1 MSDLLLSVEDALV
14 LIAGKPFFQ
23 DLTLHIQAGR
33 KIALVGKNGA
43 GKTTLMNLITG
54 DKEVDDGRRWV
65 FEGVTIGYM
74 QQHVDPIPGQSVKE
88 FIFSGF
94 TRPCEEWEE
103 VYKIERVVEPIGLKP
118 HDMMTHLSGGQLR
131 RAALARALVEE
142 PDILLLDEP
151 TNHMDLETIEWLEQ
165 YLKSY
170 RGSLVCI
177 SHDRAFLANISDRV
191 FWLDRGKLKVSPRGF
206 AHFEEWSQDLLD
218 QEARALH
225 NRERKLELE
234 LEWANRG
241 VKARVKRNVRRVELA
256 RSEKEKL
263 EADKA
268 AYRRV
273 VSRIEL
279 PPATAAESSH
289 NVAEFINAQK
299 TYLHPQTG
307 EEKII
312 LEKFNMRIK
321 IGDRVGIIG
330 HNGSGKTTFLK
341 MLIGEVQPDG
351 GKVKLAKDLHYSY
364 FDQKRSALDP
374 DKTLQQNLCP
384 DGGDHLD
391 VRGKPRHVCGYLKDF
406 LFDPS
411 DAWRKVSTLSGGQK
425 NRLLLAKVLAD
436 PGTFLILDE
445 PTNDLDMDTLDMLEE
460 VLTAY
465 DGTLIV
471 VSHDRDFLDQ
481 VVTKMLAFE
490 GEGRIEGIVGGYSD
504 YLAFKKSQDAPKTE
518 PDTKIQNL
526 SKKQPKAKEAPTPSV
541 NAAVAGK
548 LSFNMKHELE
558 RLPAQIE
565 KLESDIAAMEALL
578 ANPDFYMQDP
588 KAFDKCVR
596 ETPKLRAALEKAE
609 ERWLELETLR
619 QNYEKQG

>member
-1 MSDLLLSVEDALV
+1 MSDLLLSIEDALV
-14 LIAGKPFFQ
+14 LMAGKPFFE
-23 DLTLHIQAGR
+23 DLTLHIQDGR

-54 DKEVDDGRRWV
+54 DREVDDGRRWL

-74 QQHVDPIPGQSVKE
+74 QQHIDPVKGQSVRD
-88 FIFSGF
+88 FVFSGF
-94 TRPCEEWEE
+94 TTAREEWDET
-103 VYKIERVVEPIGLKP
+103 YKIEKVVEPLGLKP
-118 HDMMTHLSGGQLR
+118 ADMMTHLSGGQLR

-142 PDILLLDEP
+142 PSILLLDEP
-151 TNHMDLETIEWLEQ
+151 TNHMDLETIEWLEK

-170 RGSLVCI
+170 RGALVCI
-177 SHDRAFLANISDRV
+177 SHDRAFLAEISDRV
-191 FWLDRGKLKVSPRGF
+191 FWLDRGQLKVSPRGF
-206 AHFEEWSQDLLD
+206 RHFEEWSQGLLE
-218 QEARALH
+218 QEARSLH

-241 VKARVKRNVRRVELA
+241 VKARVKRNVRRVALA
-256 RSEKEKL
+256 RADKEKL
-263 EADKA
+263 DADKA

-279 PPATAAESSH
+279 PPTTAAESSH
-289 NVAEFINAQK
+289 NVAEFINARK
-299 TYLHPQTG
+299 VYTSAETG
-307 EEKII
+307 TEKVI

-321 IGDRVGIIG
+321 KGDRVGMIG
-330 HNGSGKTTFLK
+330 KNGSGKTTFLK
-341 MLIGEVQPDG
+341 MLIGEVTPDN

-364 FDQKRSALDP
+364 FDQKRSALDAT
-374 DKTLQQNLCP
+374 KTLQQNLCP

-445 PTNDLDMDTLDMLEE
+445 PTNDLDMDTLDMLED
-460 VLTAY
+460 VLTSY

-481 VVTKMLAFE
+481 VVTKMLVFE
-490 GEGRIEGIVGGYSD
+490 GNGQIEGIVGGYSD
-504 YLAFKKSQDAPKTE
+504 YVAFKKQQEGDTEDKAPA
-518 PDTKIQNL
+518 PL
-526 SKKQPKAKEAPTPSV
+526 SKSKEKPKATPQTASVAPSKMSF
-541 NAAVAGK
+541 K
-548 LSFNMKHELE
+548 LKYELE
-558 RLPAQIE
+558 SLPAKIVTLEAQIAE
-565 KLESDIAAMEALL
+565 MEVKLADPE
-578 ANPDFYMQDP
+578 FYMADP
-588 KAFDKCVR
+588 VAFDKHVR
-596 ETPKLRAALEKAE
+596 EIPKLRAALSAAE
-609 ERWLELETLR
+609 ERWLELADVLE
-619 QNYEKQG
+619 NNKCKS

>member
-1 MSDLLLSVEDALV
+1 
-14 LIAGKPFFQ
+14 
-23 DLTLHIQAGR
+23 
-33 KIALVGKNGA
+33 
-43 GKTTLMNLITG
+43 
-54 DKEVDDGRRWV
+54 
-65 FEGVTIGYM
+65 
-74 QQHVDPIPGQSVKE
+74 
-88 FIFSGF
+88 
-94 TRPCEEWEE
+94 
-103 VYKIERVVEPIGLKP
+103 
-118 HDMMTHLSGGQLR
+118 
-131 RAALARALVEE
+131 
-142 PDILLLDEP
+142 
-151 TNHMDLETIEWLEQ
+151 
-165 YLKSY
+165 
-170 RGSLVCI
+170 
-177 SHDRAFLANISDRV
+177 
-191 FWLDRGKLKVSPRGF
+191 
-206 AHFEEWSQDLLD
+206 
-218 QEARALH
+218 
-225 NRERKLELE
+225 
-234 LEWANRG
+234 
-241 VKARVKRNVRRVELA
+241 
-256 RSEKEKL
+256 
-263 EADKA
+263 
-268 AYRRV
+268 
-273 VSRIEL
+273 
-279 PPATAAESSH
+279 
-289 NVAEFINAQK
+289 VAEFINAQK

-321 IGDRVGIIG
+321 KGDRVGIIG

-341 MLIGEVQPDG
+341 MLIGEVQPDA

-445 PTNDLDMDTLDMLEE
+445 PTNDLDMDTLDMLED

-504 YLAFKKSQDAPKTE
+504 YLAFKKSQDAPKIE
-518 PDTKIQNL
+518 ADTKIQNV
-526 SKKQPKAKEAPTPSV
+526 SKKQPKVKDTPAPSV
-541 NAAVAGK
+541 GTATGGK
-548 LSFNMKHELE
+548 FSFNMKHELE

-565 KLESDIAAMEALL
+565 KLEHDIAAMEALL